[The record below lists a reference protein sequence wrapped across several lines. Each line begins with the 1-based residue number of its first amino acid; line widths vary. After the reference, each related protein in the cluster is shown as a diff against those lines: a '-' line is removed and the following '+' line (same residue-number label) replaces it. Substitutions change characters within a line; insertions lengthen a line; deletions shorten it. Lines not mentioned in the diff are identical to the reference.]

1 MANLIRLKQI
11 ESGSALNTAA
21 SVGQDFTASVIS
33 IVSSSLVGVL
43 PDGLVSSSAQINLSE
58 ASGNISASHIVG
70 NIIASAVDYQ
80 NITNKPSLVSG
91 SQQVVSILNP
101 LNSFSASI
109 NAFSSSLDDGFA
121 TDAEL
126 ALTSSLILDQGEW

>member
-1 MANLIRLKQI
+1 MATLIRLKQI

-21 SVGQDFTASVIS
+21 SVGQDFTASVIA
-33 IVSSSLVGVL
+33 IVSASVVGVL
-43 PDGLVSSSAQINLSE
+43 PDGLISSSAQINLSE
-58 ASGNISASHIVG
+58 ASGNISASHIIG

-109 NAFSSSLDDGFA
+109 NAFSSSLDNGFA

-126 ALTSSLILDQGEW
+126 TLTSSLILDQGEW